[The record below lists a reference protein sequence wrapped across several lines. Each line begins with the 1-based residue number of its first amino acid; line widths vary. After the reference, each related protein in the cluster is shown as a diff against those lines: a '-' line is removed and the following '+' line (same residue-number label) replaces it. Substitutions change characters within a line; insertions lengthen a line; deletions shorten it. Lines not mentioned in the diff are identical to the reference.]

1 MVKNLTKQSTS
12 DKAPEGKI
20 IILAINAA
28 KVEYAKQL
36 NHLKIFE
43 FSFIF
48 SEVITP
54 KILDEK
60 VAQDVTNIASTTL
73 VVIFFLLKQ
82 KLLFLQ
88 LNLQKEYTT
97 LGKLYKKLAPKLHLS
112 LIHI

>member
-1 MVKNLTKQSTS
+1 MVINLTKQSTS

-54 KILDEK
+54 KNLDEK
-60 VAQDVTNIASTTL
+60 VA
-73 VVIFFLLKQ
+73 
-82 KLLFLQ
+82 
-88 LNLQKEYTT
+88 
-97 LGKLYKKLAPKLHLS
+97 KLHLS
-112 LIHI
+112 KLGVKLTKLTDEQANYLGLPEEGPFKPDHYRYQIGWQGLKPLVSAGN